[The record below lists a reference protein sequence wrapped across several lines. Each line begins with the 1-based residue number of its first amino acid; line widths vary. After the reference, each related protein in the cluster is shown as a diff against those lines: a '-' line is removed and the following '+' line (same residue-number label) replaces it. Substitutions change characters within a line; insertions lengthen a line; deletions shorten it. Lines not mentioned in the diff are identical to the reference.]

1 MSYIIMTVHD
11 SVKRGKLWH
20 GWMPCLGLARAK
32 NSLATRRKMPGVE
45 QRMPLY
51 SACLLMVQDA
61 DEPKANAANDK
72 SPDKK
77 PRASKKATGKCS
89 ASFCARL
96 GFCLWCSQVV
106 CALPASSVMNQ
117 IMTMPAGKLA
127 AKHADVCFYSLHVK
141 HRSLGPCSPLCRCL
155 EIVLHV
161 LYDQHKPSPAQQ
173 DVKLSY
179 TSSGHTQSA
188 AIAV

>member
-1 MSYIIMTVHD
+1 MTAL
-11 SVKRGKLWH
+11 RGASCGMDGCHVWDWL
-20 GWMPCLGLARAK
+20 
-32 NSLATRRKMPGVE
+32 E
-45 QRMPLY
+45 QRTPLPLGAKCPVKSKGMPLY

-89 ASFCARL
+89 TSFCARL

-117 IMTMPAGKLA
+117 M
-127 AKHADVCFYSLHVK
+127 
-141 HRSLGPCSPLCRCL
+141 
-155 EIVLHV
+155 
-161 LYDQHKPSPAQQ
+161 YDDASRKIGCQAC
-173 DVKLSY
+173 
-179 TSSGHTQSA
+179 
-188 AIAV
+188 